1 LQRSETDQKYRTK
14 TENSLVYN
22 MRLKS
27 RDIIFISLLFFGM
40 TGVVS
45 WERVD
50 IFVILSFVLRGTT
63 KWWMP

>member
-1 LQRSETDQKYRTK
+1 MLRSETDQKYRTT

-27 RDIIFISLLFFGM
+27 RDIISLLFFVRE
-40 TGVVS
+40 GVGA

-50 IFVILSFVLRGTT
+50 IFVILSEEF
-63 KWWMP
+63 

>member
-1 LQRSETDQKYRTK
+1 MHRSETDQKCRTK

-27 RDIIFISLLFFGM
+27 RDIISLLFFVRE
-40 TGVVS
+40 GVVS

-50 IFVILSFVLRGTT
+50 IFVILSFVATT
-63 KWWMP
+63 LITS

>member
-1 LQRSETDQKYRTK
+1 MHRSEPDRECRTKTK

-27 RDIIFISLLFFGM
+27 RDIISLLFFVCE
-40 TGVVS
+40 GVVS

-50 IFVILSFVLRGTT
+50 IFVILSFVATT
-63 KWWMP
+63 LITS